1 MPFAILFF
9 FISFSLSLLHPLS
22 AISMSSEYDYSDDDN
37 DYSDPMDM
45 DDDDL
50 GGQYEGKYYNLP
62 GACY

>member
-1 MPFAILFF
+1 
-9 FISFSLSLLHPLS
+9 
-22 AISMSSEYDYSDDDN
+22 MSSDYDYSDDDN

-50 GGQYEGKYYNLP
+50 GGQYEGKYYNVP